1 MEGPFLN
8 MPCMNAS
15 NEEEINNCFEHAENA
30 ANVNDEVEPGGY
42 GESIVLVNN
51 ITYYLEGVILTPMS
65 IVGLFGKFFL
75 LRYCTCNNK
84 FSLNSK
90 QMLSYTYLVNLQVCK
105 IYLQLWF
112 FSKRCLDLDSYIQ
125 IHAKLL

>member
-1 MEGPFLN
+1 

-15 NEEEINNCFEHAENA
+15 NEEEINNCFEHAENV

-42 GESIVLVNN
+42 GESIALVNN

-65 IVGLFGKFFL
+65 IVGLFGKFF
-75 LRYCTCNNK
+75 CQDTVHAIKEIC
-84 FSLNSK
+84 FNSK